1 MDAKNEENIKASIYS
16 VKDSKKTKSKTKGN
30 TGKTNGNTGK
40 TFASKYIRT
49 SRIFKRQSKS
59 KTRKFK
65 NNNLFMISSKLKK
78 K

>member
-16 VKDSKKTKSKTKGN
+16 VKDFKKTKSKTKGSP
-30 TGKTNGNTGK
+30 GK
-40 TFASKYIRT
+40 TFRSKYIRT

-65 NNNLFMISSKLKK
+65 NNNLFMISTKLKK